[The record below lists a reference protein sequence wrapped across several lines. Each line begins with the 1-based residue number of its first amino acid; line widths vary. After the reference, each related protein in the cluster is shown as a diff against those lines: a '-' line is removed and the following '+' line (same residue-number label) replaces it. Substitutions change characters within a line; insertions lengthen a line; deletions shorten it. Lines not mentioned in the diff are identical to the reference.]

1 MRMSF
6 SGVGAAYRP
15 SWGSNSAFFM
25 AEKQLYLI
33 DCGESVF
40 CCMVDR
46 PELSEC
52 EAVNILITHLH
63 SDHIGSLG
71 SFISYCRHVLGKP
84 VLVATPDHAL
94 AVVLKL
100 TGIEEDEYELRTEF
114 AAPFPGGIRVKPLE
128 VEHAQ
133 HMKCFGYYLSD
144 ENETI
149 FYSGDANVMPEE
161 VLNRLKTGEVAHVY
175 QETTYMEK
183 QHPSHC
189 SLKKLCGIVPEEL
202 RARVTCMHF
211 GEDFQAEARKCGF
224 DVAQVGEV
232 RPVKAA
238 GEVEELHPVREAC
251 AV

>member
-1 MRMSF
+1 MRMKF
-6 SGVGAAYRP
+6 LGIGAAYNP

-25 AEKQLYLI
+25 AGKQLYLM

-40 CCMVDR
+40 GCMADR
-46 PELSEC
+46 PELAEC

-84 VLVATPDHAL
+84 VLVASPDHAL
-94 AVVLKL
+94 AVILKL
-100 TGIEEDEYELRTEF
+100 TGIEEEEYEFRTEF
-114 AAPFPGGIRVKPLE
+114 AEAFPGGIRVKPLE
-128 VEHAQ
+128 VVHAL
-133 HMKCFGYYLSD
+133 HMRCFGYYLSD
-144 ENETI
+144 
-149 FYSGDANVMPEE
+149 GH
-161 VLNRLKTGEVAHVY
+161 KTGEVAHVY
-175 QETTYMEK
+175 QEATFKEK

-189 SLKKLCGIVPEEL
+189 SLKKLCESVPEEL

-224 DVAQVGEV
+224 DVAQVYEP
-232 RPVKAA
+232 RAAKEAWDVK
-238 GEVEELHPVREAC
+238 ELRPVREAC